1 MNMMRI
7 FYIGLSGVGMM
18 FSSMASGNDAGGLQS
33 PACGVVC
40 DPYICVS
47 SDGISPAVNKEISRR
62 KKPLK
67 TYNHYKATIPANLHS
82 LTVYFAMLKKN
93 YVRDDRYFGVDGK
106 RSGKINQT
114 TTKMLFMCRE

>member
-40 DPYICVS
+40 DPYICVN
-47 SDGISPAVNKEISRR
+47 SDGISPELTR
-62 KKPLK
+62 KYLGE
-67 TYNHYKATIPANLHS
+67 KAAENLQSLHRLRFPANLHS
-82 LTVYFAMLKKN
+82 LTVYICDVKEKLC
-93 YVRDDRYFGVDGK
+93 RDDRYCWCGW
-106 RSGKINQT
+106 
-114 TTKMLFMCRE
+114 